1 MKSKR
6 LKNYFKANPGTPFIL
21 AFMVLLV
28 SAATLL
34 VSGNPSEANSVADYA
49 FYALVLGIVIQ
60 IGVVVR
66 ESRKHTISNG
76 DKSSG
81 PS

>member
-1 MKSKR
+1 
-6 LKNYFKANPGTPFIL
+6 
-21 AFMVLLV
+21 MVLLV
-28 SAATLL
+28 SAAALL
-34 VSGNPSEANSVADYA
+34 VAGSSSEANSVADYA

-76 DKSSG
+76 DKSSD
-81 PS
+81 SS